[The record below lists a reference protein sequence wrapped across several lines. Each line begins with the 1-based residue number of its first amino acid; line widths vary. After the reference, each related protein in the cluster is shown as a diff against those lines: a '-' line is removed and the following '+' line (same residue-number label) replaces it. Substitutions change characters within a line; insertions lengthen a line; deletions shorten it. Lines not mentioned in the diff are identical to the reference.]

1 MHDLAHA
8 NRMYTD
14 HVGKPLQIRDVPD
27 EVLEILRRR
36 AARDGD
42 SLSGYALKLLTWH
55 ASHVD
60 LSEFVDWPPITEKP
74 ISREDIGDAI
84 RVGREERTRQV
95 DEAVSRK
102 RRGR

>member
-1 MHDLAHA
+1 
-8 NRMYTD
+8 MYTD
-14 HVGKPLQIRDVPD
+14 GVGKPLQIREVPD
-27 EVLEILRRR
+27 EVLEVLKRR

-60 LSEFVDWPPITEKP
+60 LSEFVDWPPITDKP
-74 ISREDIGDAI
+74 ISREDIVEAI

-95 DEAVSRK
+95 DEAIPR
-102 RRGR
+102 RLRGR